1 MDLDS
6 AMAFVS
12 RHKAGVLMTIRGN
25 GRPQSSNVNFAANGE
40 TIRVSVTDG
49 RAKVANLRR
58 DPRVS
63 LHVSSDDF
71 WSYAVVEGTADLSP
85 VAAAP
90 GDPTV
95 VALRQLFRDVQGEH
109 PDWDDYD
116 RAMVED
122 RRLVLT
128 IRPERAYG
136 FLRG

>member
-1 MDLDS
+1 MDLDT
-6 AMAFVS
+6 AMAFVGQ
-12 RHKAGVLMTIRGN
+12 RKAGVLMTIRGN
-25 GRPQSSNVNFAANGE
+25 GRPQSSNINYAADVE
-40 TIRVSVTDG
+40 SIRISVTDG
-49 RAKVANLRR
+49 RAKVTNLRR

-63 LHVSSDDF
+63 LHVSSEDF
-71 WSYAVVEGTADLSP
+71 WSYAVVEGSAELSP

-122 RRLVLT
+122 QRLVLT

-136 FLRG
+136 FVRT